1 MNVHETNMIINA
13 KDVYTALHNRLDESA
28 DAIRDYAQ
36 LYLNGE
42 IRERDLIAHVNICL
56 NDFDDTYD
64 MYEEVSKVFEKIGQ
78 MLKTDEL

>member
-1 MNVHETNMIINA
+1 MIVND
-13 KDVYTALHNRLDESA
+13 KDVYTALHNRLDETA

-36 LYLNGE
+36 LYLDGE
-42 IRERDLIAHVNICL
+42 IGERDLIAKVNICL
-56 NDFDDTYD
+56 NDFDDTCD

>member
-13 KDVYTALHNRLDESA
+13 KDVYTALHNRLDEAA

-42 IRERDLIAHVNICL
+42 IGERDLIAQVNICL